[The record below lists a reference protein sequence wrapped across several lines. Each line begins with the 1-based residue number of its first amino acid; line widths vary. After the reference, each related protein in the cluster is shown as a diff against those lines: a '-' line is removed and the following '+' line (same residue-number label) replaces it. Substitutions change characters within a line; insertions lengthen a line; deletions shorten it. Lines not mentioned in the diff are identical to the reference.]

1 MVASESTS
9 APEDTRAREGDIEGP
24 RFFSKPGIRSGQFV
38 AGVIACL
45 GAVGYDASILY
56 RRWHLLSTSAAF
68 ILLMAG
74 MFILEFLL
82 KTLQDRGRM
91 QDIYSGALPPQK
103 PRGMS
108 VDGLLDLAAGALT
121 QPLYWTSLLAFAL
134 LFCIDN
140 LLLHLK

>member
-1 MVASESTS
+1 
-9 APEDTRAREGDIEGP
+9 
-24 RFFSKPGIRSGQFV
+24 
-38 AGVIACL
+38 
-45 GAVGYDASILY
+45 
-56 RRWHLLSTSAAF
+56 
-68 ILLMAG
+68 
-74 MFILEFLL
+74 
-82 KTLQDRGRM
+82 M
-91 QDIYSGALPPQK
+91 QDIYSGALAPPK